1 MLSGDR
7 LFNPI
12 EESRRRGI
20 VGRLRERYSEAR
32 EIVSAREPDVD
43 HHGNLDWI
51 LGVRRDRGQDDA
63 TWDSRVAELVVLW
76 LEDFLL
82 ELDGLAFAPFR
93 SDPVATPASSEDSR
107 RSVARA
113 LRNATREFAEAFLT
127 ERAMPASGP

>member
-7 LFNPI
+7 LFNSL
-12 EESRRRGI
+12 EDSRRRGI

-32 EIVSAREPDVD
+32 EIVSAREPDAD

-51 LGVRRDRGQDDA
+51 LGVRRDRAQDDA
-63 TWDSRVAELVVLW
+63 MWDSRVAELVVLW

-93 SDPVATPASSEDSR
+93 SGLVATPASSEDSR

-127 ERAMPASGP
+127 ERAMPASGR